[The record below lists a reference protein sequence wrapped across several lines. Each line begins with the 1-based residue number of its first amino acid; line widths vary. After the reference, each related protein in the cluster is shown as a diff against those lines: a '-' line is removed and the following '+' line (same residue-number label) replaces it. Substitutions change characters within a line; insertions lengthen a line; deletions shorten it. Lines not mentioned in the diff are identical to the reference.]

1 MYCLK
6 VKFAKTSSFINTKSL
21 FLLSIMNITSQI
33 KQPIHAEMELFE
45 KKFFE
50 SMSSKVALLNRIT
63 YYIVNRKGKQMRPMF
78 VFLTAKM
85 ISGGKVNERTY
96 RGASVIEL
104 IHTATLVH
112 DDVVDDSNRR
122 RGFFSINALWR
133 NKIAVLVG
141 DYLLSKGLLL
151 SIDNGDFDLLRIISV
166 AVREMS
172 EGELLQIEKARRL
185 DIDESVYYEII
196 RQKTA
201 TLIAACCALGAKSVS
216 EDEAQVETMR
226 KFGELIGMAFQI
238 KDDLFDYTD
247 DAIGK
252 PTGID
257 IKEQKMTLPLIYA
270 LNNCTSK
277 EKSWCINSIKN
288 HNKDKKRVK
297 EVIQFVK
304 DKNGLSYAEQKM
316 VQFQQE
322 ALALIQKFPTS
333 EYKDSLTLM
342 VNYVIERK
350 NKQCQSQYQL
360 QCQKRSCFD
369 LILEFGILNF
379 HATFLQP
386 KASMLIEPS

>member
-1 MYCLK
+1 MK
-6 VKFAKTSSFINTKSL
+6 
-21 FLLSIMNITSQI
+21 ITEQI
-33 KQPIHAEMELFE
+33 KQPIVAEMELFE
-45 KKFFE
+45 RKFHE
-50 SMSSKVALLNRIT
+50 AMASRVALLNRIT

-78 VFLTAKM
+78 VFLSAKM
-85 ISGGKVNERTY
+85 VSGGTVNERTY

-122 RGFFSINALWR
+122 RGFFSINALWK

-141 DYLLSKGLLL
+141 DFLLSKGLLL

-185 DIDESVYYEII
+185 DITEEVYYEII

-201 TLIAACCALGAKSVS
+201 TLIAACCALGARSVAAH
-216 EDEAQVETMR
+216 DDTTVEKMR

-257 IKEQKMTLPLIYA
+257 IKEQKMTLPLIHV
-270 LNNCTSK
+270 LNTCSKK
-277 EKSWCINSIKN
+277 EKDWLINSIKN
-288 HNKDKKRVK
+288 HNKDKKRVR

-304 DKNGLSYAEQKM
+304 ENLGLAYAEQKM
-316 VQFQQE
+316 RDFRDE
-322 ALALIQKFPTS
+322 ALQILGTFPPS
-333 EYKDSLTLM
+333 EYRAALELM
-342 VNYVIERK
+342 VEYVIERK
-350 NKQCQSQYQL
+350 K
-360 QCQKRSCFD
+360 
-369 LILEFGILNF
+369 
-379 HATFLQP
+379 
-386 KASMLIEPS
+386 

>member
-1 MYCLK
+1 MK
-6 VKFAKTSSFINTKSL
+6 IVE
-21 FLLSIMNITSQI
+21 QI
-33 KQPIHAEMELFE
+33 KQPIREEMQLFE
-45 KKFFE
+45 KKFHE

-63 YYIVNRKGKQMRPMF
+63 YYIVNSKGKQMRPMF

-85 ISGGKVNERTY
+85 LSDGKINERTY

-122 RGFFSINALWR
+122 RGFFSINALWK

-151 SIDNGDFDLLRIISV
+151 SIDNNDFDLLKIISV

-185 DIDESVYYEII
+185 DITEDVYFEII

-216 EDEAQVETMR
+216 DNDEEVEIMHR
-226 KFGELIGMAFQI
+226 FGELIGIAFQI

-257 IKEQKMTLPLIYA
+257 IKEQKMTLPLIHV
-270 LNNCTSK
+270 LNNANPQDK
-277 EKSWCINSIKN
+277 KWLINSIKN

-297 EVIQFVK
+297 EVISFVK
-304 DKNGLSYAEQKM
+304 ENGGLAYAEEQM
-316 VQFQQE
+316 IRYQQE
-322 ALALIQKFPTS
+322 ALSLLGKYPDS
-333 EYKDSLTLM
+333 PYKNSLELM

-350 NKQCQSQYQL
+350 K
-360 QCQKRSCFD
+360 
-369 LILEFGILNF
+369 
-379 HATFLQP
+379 
-386 KASMLIEPS
+386 